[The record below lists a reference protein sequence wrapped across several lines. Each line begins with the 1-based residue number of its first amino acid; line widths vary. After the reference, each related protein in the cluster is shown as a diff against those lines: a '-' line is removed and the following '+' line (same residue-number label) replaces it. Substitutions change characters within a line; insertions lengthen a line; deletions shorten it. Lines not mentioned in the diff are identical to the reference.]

1 VDELVIGTQGPL
13 PESLSARLRTGLP
26 PEELLAG
33 TLPDAAASTLTPR
46 HDVLDGVTA
55 GELDRL
61 FGPETAARIW
71 TADSGVWV
79 GPHHTVRGQHWFRV
93 TGRTSGEP
101 APLGLVREQVRLD
114 WIAENEEARLEE
126 RVKALRERYSVVFT
140 DEEGG
145 P

>member
-1 VDELVIGTQGPL
+1 M
-13 PESLSARLRTGLP
+13 
-26 PEELLAG
+26 
-33 TLPDAAASTLTPR
+33 
-46 HDVLDGVTA
+46 
-55 GELDRL
+55 
-61 FGPETAARIW
+61 
-71 TADSGVWV
+71 
-79 GPHHTVRGQHWFRV
+79 